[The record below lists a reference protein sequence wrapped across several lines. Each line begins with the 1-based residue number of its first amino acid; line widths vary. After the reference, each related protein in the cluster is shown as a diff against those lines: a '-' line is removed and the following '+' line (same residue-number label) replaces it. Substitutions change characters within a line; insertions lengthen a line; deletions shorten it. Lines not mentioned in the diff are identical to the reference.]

1 MSVDYLLLRILPSIF
16 HDDPNQILEE
26 LTDETVL
33 PFGSQPEII
42 DCLCSVLGFEHYTDY
57 THRTIIFYKYHHY
70 DDCGRVVRYS
80 LQDNPVT
87 ALSINR
93 AYPED
98 FLPVTDVL
106 KHLEPFII
114 VTPDELLN
122 PEKLFY
128 SFDDWMQKNYEED
141 QIQFDYEG

>member
-1 MSVDYLLLRILPSIF
+1 MSVNYLLLRISPSVF
-16 HDDPNQILEE
+16 PDDPNQILEE

-33 PFGSQPEII
+33 PFGSQQEII

-57 THRTIIFYKYHHY
+57 TQTIIFYKYHHR
-70 DDCGRVVRYS
+70 DNCGRVVRYS
-80 LQDNPVT
+80 LLDNPVT
-87 ALSINR
+87 AISINR

-98 FLPVTDVL
+98 LLPVIDVL

-114 VTPDELLN
+114 LTPHKLLN

-128 SFDDWMQKNYEED
+128 SFDDWIQKNYDED
-141 QIQFDYEG
+141 ELSFYYEG